1 MNVPAS
7 GTPTPTSNEL
17 AQSRTGL
24 ADLRSH
30 LANERTHLA
39 YLRTCVSL
47 IGFGITL
54 NRFAEFLQQN
64 DTMKVGAA
72 GPMLRDTGN
81 VGTGMVVLGIALAM
95 WSLYRYKRVNH
106 DIQRASFRPMDRAI
120 TLLTLLFLL
129 IGGIT
134 AVWLFRA

>member
-1 MNVPAS
+1 MS
-7 GTPTPTSNEL
+7 TTPTSNDL
-17 AQSRTGL
+17 AQSHTGL

>member
-1 MNVPAS
+1 MNTTPT
-7 GTPTPTSNEL
+7 GTTPTSNEL
-17 AQSRTGL
+17 SQSRTGL

-54 NRFAEFLQQN
+54 NRFSEFLVQN
-64 DTMKVGAA
+64 DAMKVGAA

-81 VGTGMVVLGIALAM
+81 VGTGMVILGIALAV

-106 DIQRASFRPMDRAI
+106 DIKAASFRPMDRAI
-120 TLLTLLFLL
+120 TTLTLLFLL

>member
-1 MNVPAS
+1 MS
-7 GTPTPTSNEL
+7 TTPTSNEL
-17 AQSRTGL
+17 AQTRTGL

-54 NRFAEFLQQN
+54 NRFAVFLQQN
-64 DTMKVGAA
+64 DSIKPGKAVGL
-72 GPMLRDTGN
+72 LRNTQD
-81 VGTGMVVLGIALAM
+81 VGTGMLLLGLALAV
-95 WSLYRYKRVNH
+95 WSLYRYWHVTQ
-106 DIQRASFRPMDRAI
+106 DIKQARFRPLDKAVLI
-120 TLLTLLFLL
+120 TTLLFIV

-134 AVWLFRA
+134 AAWLLLV

>member
-1 MNVPAS
+1 MS
-7 GTPTPTSNEL
+7 TQPTSNDL

-54 NRFAEFLQQN
+54 NRFAKFLEQN
-64 DTMKVGAA
+64 DSPTPGLAR
-72 GPMLRDTGN
+72 PMLHDTQN
-81 VGTGMVVLGIALAM
+81 VGIWMVVLGLILAV
-95 WSLYRYKRVNH
+95 WSLYRYWRVSQ
-106 DIQRASFRPMDRAI
+106 DIKRASFKPMDKAI
-120 TLLTLLFLL
+120 MLLTLLFLF
-129 IGGIT
+129 IGGVT
-134 AVWLFRA
+134 AMWLFGA